1 MTAPR
6 LVGGWRLGVG
16 IGALI
21 GASALIEALL
31 LARGSKLAFL
41 LLGALAIAVGT
52 LVIVNH
58 LFEAFVVWIAIEGLA
73 FPFVRYPLHHDV
85 ATFDRYSVVV
95 MGGALLLNSWP
106 AMSKRSRQL
115 TGAFALFAL
124 VYVARALLTDPLP
137 LAPHQP
143 AYSSLQP
150 LADALD
156 NVGLPFIVFL
166 VAARTVTPIRWPSVA
181 RALTFLGT
189 TLALVALAQWATG
202 FELATIT
209 GATPFVDPA
218 AGLVRAAGPYP
229 DPVIYGGVMLVC
241 LAGTLYWI
249 LTEKAYTAGVA
260 ILGLEI
266 LSLAP
271 GYTKTVWAAA
281 FATVVLGLGLRSR
294 VSSRTVLVFVYAAV
308 AVGLAYT
315 TVQNSTVVESRVTG
329 QIAQDNWS
337 GREATWHEAI
347 SIFKRWPIAGAGNNQ
362 FIAAQAL
369 VPQVRVKG
377 VEAATSPHN
386 VFLGVLAE
394 IGAAGL
400 LCLLILVAAI
410 VMIVRTCRKWATTD
424 EEIIFGSVLLAA
436 TVGYFL
442 LSQTF
447 GMMYARPS
455 SMFLALMV
463 GAAAARV
470 DHTARTRGARA
481 PRPFEA

>member
-6 LVGGWRLGVG
+6 PLGGWSLGLG

-31 LARGSKLAFL
+31 LAHGSKLALL
-41 LLGALAIAVGT
+41 LLGALAVAVGT

-85 ATFDRYSVVV
+85 ATFDRYAVLV

-115 TGAFALFAL
+115 TWAFGLFAL
-124 VYVARALLTDPLP
+124 VYVGRAVLTDPLP
-137 LAPHQP
+137 LAPKQP
-143 AYSSLQP
+143 AYSSMQP

-156 NVGLPFIVFL
+156 NVGLPFIVFM
-166 VAARTVTPIRWPSVA
+166 VAARTVTPTRWPLVA
-181 RALTFLGT
+181 KALTFLGT

-202 FELATIT
+202 FELATFT
-209 GATPFVDPA
+209 GATPFVDQA
-218 AGLVRAAGPYP
+218 AGLIRAAGPYP

-241 LAGTLYWI
+241 LAGTLYWM
-249 LTEKAYTAGVA
+249 LTEKAYTAGLV
-260 ILGLEI
+260 ILGLEV

-271 GYTKTVWAAA
+271 GFTKTVWAAA
-281 FATVVLGLGLRSR
+281 FATIVLGLGLRSR

-308 AVGLAYT
+308 AVGLAYA

-337 GREATWHEAI
+337 GRQATWHEAL
-347 SIFKRWPIAGAGNNQ
+347 SIFEHWPVAGAGNNQ
-362 FIAAQAL
+362 FISAQAL

-394 IGAAGL
+394 IGVIGILTL
-400 LCLLILVAAI
+400 LVLVWA
-410 VMIVRTCRKWATTD
+410 VVVVVRACRKWATT
-424 EEIIFGSVLLAA
+424 EEDVIFGSVLLAA
-436 TVGYFL
+436 TTGYFL
-442 LSQTF
+442 LCQTF
-447 GMMYARPS
+447 GMLYTRPS
-455 SMFLALMV
+455 SMFLAIML
-463 GAAAARV
+463 GAAAARL
-470 DHTARTRGARA
+470 DYMARTRRAGARA
-481 PRPFEA
+481 ATP